1 MTHNQNLVVLR
12 AFGNDLDALVN
23 DTVLPLA
30 MSRLRGQLT
39 MPKLITVDTA
49 DEAKQVGET
58 VRVQKPIKFSQADEH
73 GVDGSTASDLVAEK
87 VDLKLNRH
95 IYKEF
100 KMSDREF
107 TGSMGGSIPSALEGA
122 VDVIAEAVNAA
133 IFAMVQEVSAY
144 SGVLDSQNGRTKDD
158 LISAKTK
165 LDQAKVSKSGRN
177 LVLSSES
184 EGELLKV
191 FTAGNDQS
199 AEKEGF
205 IGRRFGFD
213 TYSDIQ
219 CDYHVAG
226 TASADANI
234 VTAINVAAGSKILV
248 LEGAT
253 AGATVVKGDVIT
265 IAGQSFAVA
274 EATVFADG
282 SAAVSV
288 ENAVETAIASGTAAQ
303 VAGTHRGDVAFTK
316 DAFVIAFRQLE
327 NPTEVPG
334 VTVGSMTDPVTGIT
348 LRLMSWYN
356 PSTENTHWKLETL
369 FGVKAVAPER
379 AIRLGGH

>member
-1 MTHNQNLVVLR
+1 MTHNQNLFVMT
-12 AFGNDLDALVN
+12 AFGNDLDALIN

-39 MPKLITVDTA
+39 MPKLVTVDTA

-58 VRVQKPIKFSQADEH
+58 IRVQKPISFEQADEH
-73 GVDGSTASDLVAEK
+73 GESSSATDLQAKK

-95 IYKEF
+95 VYKEF
-100 KMSDREF
+100 RMSDREF
-107 TGSMGGSIPSALEGA
+107 SGTMPGTIPSALEGA

-133 IFAMVQEVSAY
+133 IFAMVNEVSAY
-144 SGVLDSQNGRTKDD
+144 SGVLDSANERSKND
-158 LISAKTK
+158 LIAAKTA
-165 LDQAKVSKSGRN
+165 LDVAKVGKTGRN
-177 LVLSSES
+177 LVLSSLS
-184 EGELLKV
+184 EGEYLKL
-191 FTAGNDQS
+191 FTVGNDQQ

-219 CDYHVAG
+219 CDDHVSG

-234 VTAINVAAGSKILV
+234 VTAIATATGSMIIV
-248 LEGAT
+248 VEGAT
-253 AGATVVKGDVIT
+253 AGATINKGDILTV
-265 IAGQSFAVA
+265 AGQSFAAAENVVLAGGTGAVA
-274 EATVFADG
+274 VTSPVK
-282 SAAVSV
+282 V
-288 ENAVETAIASGTAAQ
+288 AIADAASVK

-316 DAFVIAFRQLE
+316 DAFVIAFRQLQ
-327 NPTEVPG
+327 NPTDAPG
-334 VTVGSMTDPVTGIT
+334 VTVGQMTDPETGIS
-348 LRLMSWYN
+348 LRLLSWYN

-379 AIRLGGH
+379 AIRVGGH

>member
-1 MTHNQNLVVLR
+1 MTHTQNLVVLR

-39 MPKLITVDTA
+39 MPQLITVDTA

-58 VRVQKPIKFSQADEH
+58 VRVQKPIRFDQADEH
-73 GVDGSTASDLVAEK
+73 GIDGSTASALVAEK
-87 VDLKLNRH
+87 VDLRLNRH

-107 TGSMGGSIPSALEGA
+107 TGSMSGAIPSALEGA
-122 VDVIAEAVNAA
+122 IDVIAEAVNAA
-133 IFAMVQEVSAY
+133 IFDMVNEVSAY
-144 SGVLDSQNGRTKDD
+144 SGILDSQNGRTKDD
-158 LISAKTK
+158 MITAKTR
-165 LDQAKVSKSGRN
+165 LDQLKVAKTGRN

-191 FTAGNDQS
+191 FTAGSDQA

-219 CDYHVAG
+219 CDYHIAG
-226 TASADANI
+226 TASADAGI
-234 VTAINVAAGSKILV
+234 TTAIELSAGSKILV
-248 LEGAT
+248 LTGAT
-253 AGATVVKGDVIT
+253 LGATVVKGDIIT
-265 IAGQSFAVA
+265 VAGQSFAVA

-282 SAAVSV
+282 SAAVAV
-288 ENAVETAIASGTAAQ
+288 ENAVTEAIPAGTSAA

-327 NPTEVPG
+327 NPTDVPG

-348 LRLMSWYN
+348 LRLLSWYN